1 MKISTKDVIS
11 GAILLGIAIVGLW
24 LNMDHNLGSARR
36 MGPGY
41 MPAMTFY
48 IQGGIGVIVIVMGL
62 FNGPDPLERWSGLDI
77 ATPILGIAIGSAA
90 FLAFNQIPLLRTNM
104 YAVGLGV
111 LIGCLVWA
119 ISPAWKPLALVLAA
133 MALFA
138 LLLEKGGFM
147 LALTVSIVMSAFSD
161 ETHRPKGVL
170 GMTIFLLALC
180 YAVFIYYLDIRVNVW
195 PQFS

>member
-1 MKISTKDVIS
+1 MKINTKDVIS
-11 GAILLGIAIVGLW
+11 GAILFVVAAVGLW

-48 IQGGIGVIVIVMGL
+48 IQGGIGLIVLVLGL
-62 FNGPDPLERWSGLDI
+62 FNGPDPLERWSKLDI
-77 ATPILGIAIGSAA
+77 AAPILGIAIGTAA
-90 FLAFNQIPLLRTNM
+90 FLGLNHIPILQQNM
-104 YAVGLGV
+104 YAIGLGV

-119 ISPAWKPLALVLAA
+119 ISPAWKALALVLAA
-133 MALFA
+133 MALFS
-138 LLLEKGGFM
+138 LILEKGGFM
-147 LALTVSIVMSAFSD
+147 LALTVSIVVSAFSD
-161 ETHRPKGVL
+161 ETHTPKGVL